1 MFMGCQTTQNVD
13 LLKDELPEASRDVSA
28 EETKNDNLNSKKQLS
43 NDPIETKK
51 SEANLSNDDEER
63 KDIISYL
70 ADFFKKDDTEKK
82 KNVNEENF
90 YNEAPNSQII
100 VSKEESSNFLKPDT
114 QDDGKRIIPLSLL
127 DKIEKAEE
135 SQSEDNFYKPEK
147 PKDEKRIL
155 SFFTGFFE
163 DKESKNKKG
172 VDDEQI
178 IVSKKE
184 KQFKNREKPNKSNVI
199 QSEENKSEN
208 IFIEQNKNLDK
219 EPVFKMNDNQVS
231 IKGSESYDNQMQN
244 EVSKESNE
252 TISQD
257 NEKIAFFDLKK
268 SDVPKDKIKQPKNN
282 FIGLLLPLTGE
293 KRSAG
298 NLVLNTFR
306 YSLIRKP
313 MNINFKIYDTKGTK
327 EGAVDAARKG
337 KRDGV
342 EIFVGPIFSDE
353 TKALKNYFGSERS
366 LTFFSL
372 SPDLSNV
379 SENIIVSGQ
388 NPVDQMMCIA
398 DDINKKDINQILL
411 IYHNDRYGEIIRN
424 SFLQALKNKNKF
436 NDLDVSFLEV
446 TESLDLNKEIKSI
459 SQFEKRK
466 RKLKNKKI
474 QISKDKVMPIAEK
487 QKELKRLDRLLTLS
501 VPFDSVIVA
510 SAGDRLLE
518 ILSHL
523 AFYDI
528 NSNNTRIYGTSLWE
542 DTEKSDY
549 VFENTYFVTNLKNKS
564 KLFSK
569 NFKDVFSKEPSSV
582 NFHLIDL
589 IDLVNEFKYYKDYPE
604 NKLHVGEFTNSSIK
618 LGSLKRET
626 FLKKNKRNS
635 KIEDISSCRLDAL

>member
-1 MFMGCQTTQNVD
+1 MGCQTTQNVD
-13 LLKDELPEASRDVSA
+13 LLKNELPEASRDVSV

-51 SEANLSNDDEER
+51 SEANLSNDDGER

-163 DKESKNKKG
+163 DKESKNKNG

-184 KQFKNREKPNKSNVI
+184 KQFKNREKTNKSNVI

-208 IFIEQNKNLDK
+208 IFMEQNKDLDK
-219 EPVFKMNDNQVS
+219 EPVFKMNNNQVS

-398 DDINKKDINQILL
+398 DDINKEDINKILL
-411 IYHNDRYGEIIRN
+411 IYHNDRYGEIIRT

-474 QISKDKVMPIAEK
+474 QISKDKVMPVAEK

-635 KIEDISSCRLDAL
+635 KIEDISSCQLDAL

>member
-43 NDPIETKK
+43 NDQIETKK

-100 VSKEESSNFLKPDT
+100 VSKEEGSNFLKPDT

>member
-43 NDPIETKK
+43 NDQIETKK

-100 VSKEESSNFLKPDT
+100 VSKEEGSNFLKPDT

-163 DKESKNKKG
+163 DKESKNKNG

>member
-1 MFMGCQTTQNVD
+1 MGCQTTQNVD
-13 LLKDELPEASRDVSA
+13 LLKNELPEASRDVSV

-51 SEANLSNDDEER
+51 SEANLSNDDGER

-208 IFIEQNKNLDK
+208 IFMEQNKDLDK
-219 EPVFKMNDNQVS
+219 EPVFKMNNNQVS

-282 FIGLLLPLTGE
+282 FIGL
-293 KRSAG
+293 
-298 NLVLNTFR
+298 
-306 YSLIRKP
+306 
-313 MNINFKIYDTKGTK
+313 
-327 EGAVDAARKG
+327 
-337 KRDGV
+337 
-342 EIFVGPIFSDE
+342 
-353 TKALKNYFGSERS
+353 
-366 LTFFSL
+366 
-372 SPDLSNV
+372 
-379 SENIIVSGQ
+379 
-388 NPVDQMMCIA
+388 
-398 DDINKKDINQILL
+398 
-411 IYHNDRYGEIIRN
+411 
-424 SFLQALKNKNKF
+424 
-436 NDLDVSFLEV
+436 
-446 TESLDLNKEIKSI
+446 
-459 SQFEKRK
+459 
-466 RKLKNKKI
+466 
-474 QISKDKVMPIAEK
+474 
-487 QKELKRLDRLLTLS
+487 
-501 VPFDSVIVA
+501 
-510 SAGDRLLE
+510 
-518 ILSHL
+518 
-523 AFYDI
+523 
-528 NSNNTRIYGTSLWE
+528 
-542 DTEKSDY
+542 
-549 VFENTYFVTNLKNKS
+549 
-564 KLFSK
+564 
-569 NFKDVFSKEPSSV
+569 
-582 NFHLIDL
+582 
-589 IDLVNEFKYYKDYPE
+589 
-604 NKLHVGEFTNSSIK
+604 
-618 LGSLKRET
+618 
-626 FLKKNKRNS
+626 
-635 KIEDISSCRLDAL
+635 

>member
-43 NDPIETKK
+43 NNQIETKK

-100 VSKEESSNFLKPDT
+100 VSKEEGSNFLKPDT

-474 QISKDKVMPIAEK
+474 QISKDKVMPVAEK

>member
-1 MFMGCQTTQNVD
+1 MGCQTTQNVD

-43 NDPIETKK
+43 NDQIETKK

-100 VSKEESSNFLKPDT
+100 VSKEEGSNFLKPDT